1 MIVFVGL
8 LSSMLLVCC
17 LSQPRLLAVLNC
29 RNDATAAA
37 RSVFVCP
44 VLMLAL
50 LPDCCPSSPQ
60 LRFTIS
66 RNALNMITV
75 AQIIIEFTQ

>member
-1 MIVFVGL
+1 MVVFVGL
-8 LSSMLLVCC
+8 LSSMWLVCC

-29 RNDATAAA
+29 RNVATAVA
-37 RSVFVCP
+37 RSVLVCP
-44 VLMLAL
+44 VLIPAL
-50 LPDCCPSSPQ
+50 LSDCCPSSPQ